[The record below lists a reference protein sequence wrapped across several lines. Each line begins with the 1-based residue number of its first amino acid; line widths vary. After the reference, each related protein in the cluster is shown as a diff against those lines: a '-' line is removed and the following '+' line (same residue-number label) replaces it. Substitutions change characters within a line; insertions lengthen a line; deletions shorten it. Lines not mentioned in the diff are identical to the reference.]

1 MYWKTNGKEQTEEAA
16 AAIESLFGS
25 LHTRAAE
32 VRGQSALRLDE
43 WVDLATAL
51 RITQALRDCRGNRSA
66 AARAL
71 GIGRRTLYTKMQKL
85 GVEVGWAPPP
95 MAERSAVG
103 QP

>member
-1 MYWKTNGKEQTEEAA
+1 MYWKTNGREESEETA

-25 LHTRAAE
+25 LHHRAAE
-32 VRGQSALRLDE
+32 SRGQSALRLDE

-85 GVEVGWAPPP
+85 GIEVGWTPPP
-95 MAERSAVG
+95 LRSEAAS
-103 QP
+103 PR